1 MSETNAKIF
10 NFLDSFCKKLTTA
23 KKMTFLSSL
32 STFSEMNIEKIIEDY
47 EVDVFEEPSED

>member
-1 MSETNAKIF
+1 
-10 NFLDSFCKKLTTA
+10 
-23 KKMTFLSSL
+23 MTFLSSL

>member
-47 EVDVFEEPSED
+47 EVDVF